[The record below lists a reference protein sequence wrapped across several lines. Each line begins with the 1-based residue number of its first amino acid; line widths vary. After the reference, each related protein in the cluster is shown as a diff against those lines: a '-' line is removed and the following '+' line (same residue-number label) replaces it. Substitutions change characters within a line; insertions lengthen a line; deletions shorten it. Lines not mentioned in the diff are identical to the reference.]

1 MCNLNCRYCFYRD
14 ITKKRE
20 QSSYGLMTEET
31 LEAVIQKGLSYAG
44 QDCTIAFQGGEPTL
58 AGLDFYKTVVE
69 LEKKHN
75 KKGIR
80 VHNAIQT
87 NGIGLDAAWAY
98 FFRDNNFLLRG
109 LVRNDWFF
117 DSLKLRCRTAAPQL
131 FHLMQLDAYRIG
143 SVCHSSDN
151 SSNSNLAIGFT
162 KQTDKLEFGG
172 ESPLTSRDERGLW
185 SFLP

>member
-75 KKGIR
+75 KKGVR

-87 NGIGLDAAWAY
+87 NGIGLDAAWAD

-109 LVRNDWFF
+109 LVRNDREF
-117 DSLKLRCRTAAPQL
+117 DSPTNSQFSEPQNDTERVREGTTTDHVRHDLSAATRRQIPIYL
-131 FHLMQLDAYRIG
+131 FAL
-143 SVCHSSDN
+143 
-151 SSNSNLAIGFT
+151 
-162 KQTDKLEFGG
+162 
-172 ESPLTSRDERGLW
+172 
-185 SFLP
+185 